1 MKLRR
6 GQGPQ
11 SRLVAP
17 SIFGYMYHVSI
28 RCRCR
33 HGSSA
38 KRKLRD
44 DSISYQM
51 TLSYS
56 IWKCSLSV
64 CRTRTPCYQNLPF
77 TSSGRRGLA
86 TKVSQTVTDEV
97 TKSKPKAA
105 TQLRRAAA
113 ASLPIRA
120 NPTPTRSEIHPVSI
134 LTTAERFLLPQL
146 RQRLPT
152 SALPL
157 HSAWW
162 LPRWAGL
169 NGKEGEIF
177 IFGNGTLVCWG
188 LEETDARKFA
198 KDFITSTF
206 AESNHLKEAETEDI
220 EFVTDPTEYVRLI
233 SIPTTNN
240 LLAH

>member
-1 MKLRR
+1 MLSIWRNSLKRCTKC
-6 GQGPQ
+6 GPKTLYL
-11 SRLVAP
+11 SR
-17 SIFGYMYHVSI
+17 VSI
-28 RCRCR
+28 VN
-33 HGSSA
+33 S
-38 KRKLRD
+38 D
-44 DSISYQM
+44 
-51 TLSYS
+51 
-56 IWKCSLSV
+56 
-64 CRTRTPCYQNLPF
+64 
-77 TSSGRRGLA
+77 RRGLA
-86 TKVSQTVTDEV
+86 TKVSQTITEELA
-97 TKSKPKAA
+97 KSKPKAA

-113 ASLPIRA
+113 ASLPIRE

-146 RQRLPT
+146 RQRLPA

-188 LEETDARKFA
+188 LEENDARKFA

-206 AESNHLKEAETEDI
+206 AELNHLKEAETEDV
-220 EFVTDPTEYVRLI
+220 EFVTDPTEYAYPILLSECEPLIYSFKERLVFKEI
-233 SIPTTNN
+233 S
-240 LLAH
+240 